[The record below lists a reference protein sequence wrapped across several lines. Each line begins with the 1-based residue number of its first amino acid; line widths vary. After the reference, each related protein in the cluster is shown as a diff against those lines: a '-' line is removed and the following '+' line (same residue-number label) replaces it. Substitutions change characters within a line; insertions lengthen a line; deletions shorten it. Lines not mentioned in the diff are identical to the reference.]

1 MQALA
6 GAIRV
11 HQPVQEME
19 RLVLLVSALR
29 EENKVAHQL
38 LGTYRLLLSSTRK
51 VMERRVPAHVTK
63 ARLRNTCDKATIA
76 VMVAELDKLEKL
88 YSPHKAPTEEER
100 GHTHGSLR
108 AKVDVLGPE
117 EERGCTY
124 GSLRAEVDGL
134 GPGQE
139 R

>member
-76 VMVAELDKLEKL
+76 VKIKL
-88 YSPHKAPTEEER
+88 YH
-100 GHTHGSLR
+100 
-108 AKVDVLGPE
+108 
-117 EERGCTY
+117 
-124 GSLRAEVDGL
+124 
-134 GPGQE
+134 
-139 R
+139 